1 MFRPI
6 GNRIIVKVPTVEE
19 LTASGLFI
27 QGGTDEQIICDVV
40 SVGDGEYS
48 EAGVVLPLR
57 VSVGDKVILQKGF
70 GQEITYEG
78 EDYLI
83 TTEPEVIGVV

>member
-1 MFRPI
+1 MFKPI
-6 GNRIIVKVPTVEE
+6 GNRIVVKVPKIEE
-19 LTASGLFI
+19 VTSGGLHI
-27 QGGTDEQIICDVV
+27 VGGIAEQMVCDVI

-48 EAGVVLPLR
+48 ETGVILPLR
-57 VSVGDKVILQKGF
+57 IVVGDKIVLQKGF

-83 TTEPEVIGVV
+83 TTEPEVIGIV